1 MSAIKNA
8 GLKMFFPVFLLLIFS
23 CKDSSKKVKN
33 TGFETI
39 EYVVYSQVGG
49 KDGSYKTVK
58 VTQDSIILNKGKT
71 AFNVHK
77 TWKTKL
83 SEKQKKSIF
92 NQLKVN
98 QLAFIRSSASK
109 QFKKEIDETFQV
121 KTTKTSHVFV
131 NAFNDEENYKQL
143 KNFKTELDKLIPKEY
158 GL

>member
-1 MSAIKNA
+1 
-8 GLKMFFPVFLLLIFS
+8 MFFPVFLLLIFS

-58 VTQDSIILNKGKT
+58 VTQDSIILNKGET
-71 AFNVHK
+71 ALNLHK
-77 TWKTKL
+77 TWKAKL
-83 SEKQKKSIF
+83 SKQQKNSIF

-98 QLAFIRSSASK
+98 QLAFIRSSESK

-143 KNFKTELDKLIPKEY
+143 KNFKTELEKLIPKEY

>member
-8 GLKMFFPVFLLLIFS
+8 GLKIFFPVFLLLIFS
-23 CKDSSKKVKN
+23 CTDSSKEVKN
-33 TGFETI
+33 TDFETI

-71 AFNVHK
+71 ALNLHK
-77 TWKTKL
+77 TWEAKL
-83 SEKQKKSIF
+83 SKQQKNSIF

-98 QLAFIRSSASK
+98 QLAFIRSSESK

-143 KNFKTELDKLIPKEY
+143 KNFKTELEKLIPKEY